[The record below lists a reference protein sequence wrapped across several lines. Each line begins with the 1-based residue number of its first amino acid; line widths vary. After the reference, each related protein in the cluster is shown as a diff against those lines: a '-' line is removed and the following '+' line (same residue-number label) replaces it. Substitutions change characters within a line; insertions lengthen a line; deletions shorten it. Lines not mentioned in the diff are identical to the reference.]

1 MPETRR
7 RRIDIVLDDTFVEEL
22 DTISFEELRSRRELV
37 DQVETE
43 LSYHRRLLHG
53 RLDLLDFELRRRSGE
68 ESRTLIEALPEILAG
83 SDTPGGGKGRAIRGD
98 FAPHLDFG
106 VGRRQIDRVL
116 DDAFLG
122 SLPAMGDEEVQAT
135 RALLADTERQVSELR
150 RTVHQVHDA
159 LQRQITERF
168 AADGTG

>member
-7 RRIDIVLDDTFVEEL
+7 RRIDIVLDEAFVEGL
-22 DTISFEELRSRRELV
+22 DAVSFDELRSRRALV
-37 DQVETE
+37 DEVETE

-53 RLDLLDFELRRRSGE
+53 RLDLVDFELRRRRGE

-83 SDTPGGGKGRAIRGD
+83 SDAPGGGKGRAIRGD

-106 VGRRQIDRVL
+106 VGRRDIDRVL

-122 SLPAMGDEEVQAT
+122 NLPAMGDEEVEAT
-135 RALLADTERQVSELR
+135 RTLLADTEREISEMR
-150 RTVHQVHDA
+150 RTVHGIHDS
-159 LQRQITERF
+159 LQHEITERF
-168 AADGTG
+168 AADRTG